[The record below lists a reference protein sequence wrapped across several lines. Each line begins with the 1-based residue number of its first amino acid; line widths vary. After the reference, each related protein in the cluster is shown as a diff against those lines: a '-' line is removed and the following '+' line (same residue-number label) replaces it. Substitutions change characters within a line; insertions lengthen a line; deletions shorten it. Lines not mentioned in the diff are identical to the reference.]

1 MAIPACH
8 RGQLLPVLCNASEI
22 GACMCLDAYIMLVHV
37 NCVEVSPVCSAARD
51 RSDLCLT
58 RLRKLCK

>member
-1 MAIPACH
+1 MVIVAYR
-8 RGQLLPVLCNASEI
+8 RGRLLPVPCNASEI
-22 GACMCLDAYIMLVHV
+22 GGCMCLDAYVMLVHV
-37 NCVEVSPVCSAARD
+37 NCVKVSSVCSAARD